1 MKVLLLLYPTPIVAK
16 EERKKQ
22 TASTNRHHFPVALTK
37 WVIFSTMS
45 EDF

>member
-22 TASTNRHHFPVALTK
+22 TASTNRHHFPAA
-37 WVIFSTMS
+37 FDQMGYFQYN
-45 EDF
+45 E